1 MMIRIN
7 QKNGN
12 YFLLWGVYVGFFS
25 LILNCHQ
32 TVVIPSK
39 SPRLGESIKGVKSTS
54 RSYILGYFEGSH
66 SKAECSEGIENFRIF
81 RSISDFVIHI
91 FLGGIYDTRSVEVE
105 CFRPKLDFTSI
116 QKSGSMILK
125 GVHFNSNS
133 DQILNESH
141 IILDEFSKYLKE
153 NSNLRI
159 LILGHTDLNGNQK
172 RNDALSLERASAT
185 KMFLIS
191 KGIDSPR
198 MEIKGLGSKKPMIR
212 SLDERASS
220 LNRRIEIQVLK
231 GKDDDL
237 SKKRIE
243 AEDDSTENYT
253 TRIIFRN
260 GSILNGNIV
269 NQTANTIRMERKGEV
284 QDIPKDKIR
293 KIEYIR
299 KK

>member
-1 MMIRIN
+1 MLRIN

-12 YFLLWGVYVGFFS
+12 DLFLWGICIGFFS

-32 TVVIPSK
+32 TIVIPLK

-91 FLGGIYDTRSVEVE
+91 LLGGIYDTRSVEVE
-105 CFRPKLDFTSI
+105 CFRPRLDFTSI

-141 IILDEFSKYLKE
+141 IILDELSKYLKE

-172 RNDALSLERASAT
+172 RNDDLSLERASAT

-191 KGIDSPR
+191 KGIDSSR

-212 SLDERASS
+212 GLDERASS

-231 GKDDDL
+231 GKDDDAL
-237 SKKRIE
+237 SKKKIE
-243 AEDDSTENYT
+243 SEEDSTENYT

-260 GSILNGNIV
+260 GSILNGNIL
-269 NQTANTIRMERKGEV
+269 NQTAHTIQMERKGEI
-284 QDIPKDKIR
+284 QEIAKDKIR